1 MTARPVLPVSVAV
14 TASPPPVDVL
24 RRIHADLRRA
34 SPQPDFDGLY
44 VSGEDLRRD
53 PAAVP
58 LAALA
63 ALALGLRAFA
73 RHRWRGGAHD
83 HSHKKA

>member
-1 MTARPVLPVSVAV
+1 MREWPVLSIGIVAAALCCLLTPIMLALLGV
-14 TASPPPVDVL
+14 ASL
-24 RRIHADLRRA
+24 RAIAGDL
-34 SPQPDFDGLY
+34 FL
-44 VSGEDLRRD
+44 
-53 PAAVP
+53 P
-58 LAALA
+58 LLLGVAALA